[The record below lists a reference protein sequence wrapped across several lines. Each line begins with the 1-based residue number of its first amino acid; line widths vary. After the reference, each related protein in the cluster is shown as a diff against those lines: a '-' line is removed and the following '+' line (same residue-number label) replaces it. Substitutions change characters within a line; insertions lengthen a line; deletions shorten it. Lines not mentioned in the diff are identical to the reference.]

1 MAKRNSYRDRWDDL
15 GSYLLLGIL
24 EAPSF
29 QQTWFLQRTVKMVKE
44 SVRFPSLQ
52 ARSEKSVGL

>member
-29 QQTWFLQRTVKMVKE
+29 QQTRFLWRTVKMVKE
-44 SVRFPSLQ
+44 RVRFPNLQ
-52 ARSEKSVGL
+52 ARG